1 MKKIRRKVNKPLL
14 YFVFFVFASVTVG
27 YAALSTTLSITGKG
41 TLSKNSWDIHFE
53 NLVIVDNGASAVT
66 TAPTIDSTKTKVSF
80 NITLSK
86 PGDSYEFTVD
96 AVNKGTIDAML
107 SGFSATSLTTN
118 QQKYLTYTV
127 TYGDGATISTK
138 DYLKKGTSETIR
150 VRVRFRDD
158 LTATDLPSSAETLN
172 LIATL
177 TYVQADSTAKARSTP
192 SILCKRATTLH
203 TTMCQGAPCLDA
215 GYRIESTHLEVGKE
229 ITYGQLGTSGKLAA
243 GDAFDCDVN
252 GDGTYDSST
261 ERFYYLTDLD
271 SNTATLIYYNFTY
284 GENNTNGLMPPSIY
298 YNNNNDLAYQ
308 TKNGP
313 VTAKNS
319 LPSITDWSNVS
330 LVKPIRNITNGSGTT
345 IVQNFSYSGYA
356 ARLVSRNEILA
367 SCPNASTLNGVFA
380 CVFLLES
387 STFDSPS
394 AIPPLYILTE
404 TVYDDSTPYTIN
416 AADGQ
421 LQNSTSGGLKPVI
434 EVPKSRIS
442 Y

>member
-53 NLVIVDNGASAVT
+53 NLVIVDNGASVVT

-107 SGFSATSLTTN
+107 SGFSATSLTTD

-150 VRVRFRDD
+150 VRVRFKDD

-172 LIATL
+172 LTATFV
-177 TYVQADSTAKARSTP
+177 YVQADSTAKERAKP
-192 SILCKRATTLH
+192 SILCIRDNTATSEDL
-203 TTMCQGAPCLDA
+203 M
-215 GYRIESTHLEVGKE
+215 
-229 ITYGQLGTSGKLAA
+229 LGDKLY
-243 GDAFDCDVN
+243 CDVN
-252 GDGTYDSST
+252 GDGTYNEST
-261 ERFYYLTDLD
+261 EIFYYLKDLD
-271 SNTATLIYYNFTY
+271 SDSTSAVLIY
-284 GENNTNGLMPPSIY
+284 NNVTSPDYVAYSKTNTL
-298 YNNNNDLAYQ
+298 
-308 TKNGP
+308 NGP
-313 VTAKNS
+313 TIASKY
-319 LPSITDWSNVS
+319 LPTISEWPNVS
-330 LVKPIRNITNGSGTT
+330 LTKAIRDIKS
-345 IVQNFSYSGYA
+345 QNSDFIIKGFNYSGYA
-356 ARLVSRNEILA
+356 ARLPSLSEVESCANESNCPITGVIWLETPKTQSNALYLFAPALGYNQIRDDDVTSLTA
-367 SCPNASTLNGVFA
+367 SVM
-380 CVFLLES
+380 
-387 STFDSPS
+387 
-394 AIPPLYILTE
+394 
-404 TVYDDSTPYTIN
+404 
-416 AADGQ
+416 
-421 LQNSTSGGLKPVI
+421 PVI

>member
-86 PGDSYEFTVD
+86 PGDTYEFTVD

-107 SGFSATSLTTN
+107 SGFSATSLTAD

-158 LTATDLPSSAETLN
+158 LSATDLPSSAETLN
-172 LIATL
+172 LTATL
-177 TYVQADSTAKARSTP
+177 VYVQADSTAKARSTP
-192 SILCKRATTLH
+192 SILCKRA
-203 TTMCQGAPCLDA
+203 D
-215 GYRIESTHLEVGKE
+215 SSS
-229 ITYGQLGTSGKLAA
+229 GTSGTLTFL
-243 GDAFDCDVN
+243 DEFYCDVN
-252 GDGTYDSST
+252 GDGNYNEKFYYLRDLDSDSST
-261 ERFYYLTDLD
+261 
-271 SNTATLIYYNFTY
+271 AVLIYAGLSYTGRIQY
-284 GENNTNGLMPPSIY
+284 GK
-298 YNNNNDLAYQ
+298 NDTLS
-308 TKNGP
+308 GP
-313 VTAKNS
+313 TVARGY
-319 LPSITDWSNVS
+319 LPTVSEWPNVS
-330 LVKPIRNITNGSGTT
+330 LVKPIRDIKSQDGTI
-345 IVQNFSYSGYA
+345 IVKNFNYSGYA
-356 ARLVSRNEILA
+356 ARLPSVNEVEQCA
-367 SCPNASTLNGVFA
+367 DNECPFQTSSKLSFPVWLEDIYNQNHAYIIVTLGGDSNITHFPYSSTA
-380 CVFLLES
+380 CV
-387 STFDSPS
+387 
-394 AIPPLYILTE
+394 
-404 TVYDDSTPYTIN
+404 
-416 AADGQ
+416 
-421 LQNSTSGGLKPVI
+421 KPVI
-434 EVPKSRIS
+434 EVPKVRIS

>member
-107 SGFSATSLTTN
+107 SGFSATSLTTD

-158 LTATDLPSSAETLN
+158 LSATDLPSSAETLN
-172 LIATL
+172 LTATL
-177 TYVQADSTAKARSTP
+177 VYVQADSTAKARSTP
-192 SILCKRATTLH
+192 SILCKR
-203 TTMCQGAPCLDA
+203 
-215 GYRIESTHLEVGKE
+215 SSS
-229 ITYGQLGTSGKLAA
+229 GTSGTLTFL
-243 GDAFDCDVN
+243 DEFYCDVN
-252 GDGTYDSST
+252 GDGNYNEEFYYLRDLDSDSST
-261 ERFYYLTDLD
+261 AVLLYAGLSYTGRIQYGKSDILSGPTVARGYLPTV
-271 SNTATLIYYNFTY
+271 S
-284 GENNTNGLMPPSIY
+284 EWP
-298 YNNNNDLAYQ
+298 
-308 TKNGP
+308 
-313 VTAKNS
+313 
-319 LPSITDWSNVS
+319 NVS
-330 LVKPIRNITNGSGTT
+330 LVKPIRDIKSQDGTI
-345 IVQNFSYSGYA
+345 IVKNFNYSGYA
-356 ARLVSRNEILA
+356 ARLPSVNEVEQCADNKCLFPASSRYLFPVWLEDIYAQNHAYILVISYGSSEI
-367 SCPNASTLNGVFA
+367 SHYPYSSTA
-380 CVFLLES
+380 CV
-387 STFDSPS
+387 
-394 AIPPLYILTE
+394 
-404 TVYDDSTPYTIN
+404 
-416 AADGQ
+416 
-421 LQNSTSGGLKPVI
+421 KPVI
-434 EVPKSRIS
+434 EVPKVRIS

>member
-53 NLVIVDNGASAVT
+53 NLVIVDNGASVVT

-127 TYGDGATISTK
+127 TYSDGATISTK

-150 VRVRFRDD
+150 VRVRFKDD

-172 LIATL
+172 LTATFV
-177 TYVQADSTAKARSTP
+177 YVQADSTAKERAKP
-192 SILCKRATTLH
+192 SILCIRDNTATSEDL
-203 TTMCQGAPCLDA
+203 M
-215 GYRIESTHLEVGKE
+215 
-229 ITYGQLGTSGKLAA
+229 LGDKLY
-243 GDAFDCDVN
+243 CDVN
-252 GDGTYDSST
+252 GDGTYNEST
-261 ERFYYLTDLD
+261 EIFYYLKDLD
-271 SNTATLIYYNFTY
+271 SDSTSAVLIY
-284 GENNTNGLMPPSIY
+284 NNVTSPDYVAYSKTNTL
-298 YNNNNDLAYQ
+298 
-308 TKNGP
+308 NGP
-313 VTAKNS
+313 TIASKY
-319 LPSITDWSNVS
+319 LPTISEWPNVS
-330 LVKPIRNITNGSGTT
+330 LTKAIRDIKS
-345 IVQNFSYSGYA
+345 QNSDFIIKGFNYSGYA
-356 ARLVSRNEILA
+356 ARLPSLSEVESCANESNCPITGVIWLETPKTQSNALYLFAPALGYNQIRDDDVTSLTA
-367 SCPNASTLNGVFA
+367 SVM
-380 CVFLLES
+380 
-387 STFDSPS
+387 
-394 AIPPLYILTE
+394 
-404 TVYDDSTPYTIN
+404 
-416 AADGQ
+416 
-421 LQNSTSGGLKPVI
+421 PVI

>member
-107 SGFSATSLTTN
+107 SGFSATSLTAD

-158 LTATDLPSSAETLN
+158 LTSADLPSSAETLN
-172 LIATL
+172 LTATL
-177 TYVQADSTAKARSTP
+177 VYVQADSTAKARSTP

-203 TTMCQGAPCLDA
+203 TEKCGMGSACLDA
-215 GYRIESTHLEVGKE
+215 GYTANSD
-229 ITYGQLGTSGKLAA
+229 ITYGQLGTTGKLTA

-252 GDGTYDSST
+252 GDGTYDAKD
-261 ERFYYLTDLD
+261 ERFYYLTDLN
-271 SNTATLIYYNFTY
+271 SNTAVLIYYIYTY
-284 GENNTNGLMPPSIY
+284 SGSNAFGNAPNVY
-298 YNNNNDLAYQ
+298 YNSNYLPSFY
-308 TKNGP
+308 TKAGP
-313 VTAKNS
+313 VTAVLS
-319 LPSITDWSNVS
+319 LPEESEWPNVS
-330 LVKPIRNITNGSGTT
+330 LVNPIRNITNGSGS
-345 IVQNFSYSGYA
+345 VVVPGFSYSGYA
-356 ARLVSRNEILA
+356 ARLPSSDEIDA
-367 SCPNASTLNGVFA
+367 ACPNGGTLHGYDEK
-380 CVFLLES
+380 CLFLLES
-387 STFDSPS
+387 TRFYAVGHPVSD
-394 AIPPLYILTE
+394 ILTE
-404 TVYDDSTPYTIN
+404 TICNDSTVYSI
-416 AADGQ
+416 
-421 LQNSTSGGLKPVI
+421 NSTQRQMQSYPGGGLKPVI
-434 EVPKSRIS
+434 EVPKTRMS

>member
-53 NLVIVDNGASAVT
+53 NLVIVDNGASVVT

-107 SGFSATSLTTN
+107 SGFSATSLTTD

-150 VRVRFRDD
+150 VRVRFKDD

-172 LIATL
+172 LTATFV
-177 TYVQADSTAKARSTP
+177 YVQADSTAKERAKP
-192 SILCKRATTLH
+192 SILCIRDNTATSEDL
-203 TTMCQGAPCLDA
+203 M
-215 GYRIESTHLEVGKE
+215 
-229 ITYGQLGTSGKLAA
+229 LGDKLY
-243 GDAFDCDVN
+243 CDVN
-252 GDGTYDSST
+252 GDGTYNEST
-261 ERFYYLTDLD
+261 EIFYYLKDLD
-271 SNTATLIYYNFTY
+271 SDSTSAVLIY
-284 GENNTNGLMPPSIY
+284 NNVTSPDYVAYSKTNTL
-298 YNNNNDLAYQ
+298 
-308 TKNGP
+308 NGP
-313 VTAKNS
+313 TIASKY
-319 LPSITDWSNVS
+319 LPTISEWPNVS
-330 LVKPIRNITNGSGTT
+330 LTKARRDIKS
-345 IVQNFSYSGYA
+345 QNSDFIIKGFNYSGYA
-356 ARLVSRNEILA
+356 ARLPSLSEVESCANESNCPITGVIWLETPKTQSNALYLFAPALGYNQIRDDDVTSLTA
-367 SCPNASTLNGVFA
+367 SVM
-380 CVFLLES
+380 
-387 STFDSPS
+387 
-394 AIPPLYILTE
+394 
-404 TVYDDSTPYTIN
+404 
-416 AADGQ
+416 
-421 LQNSTSGGLKPVI
+421 PVI

>member
-86 PGDSYEFTVD
+86 PGDTYEFTVD

-107 SGFSATSLTTN
+107 SGFSATSLTTD

-127 TYGDGATISTK
+127 TYSDGATISTK

-150 VRVRFRDD
+150 VRVRFKDD

-172 LIATL
+172 LTATFV
-177 TYVQADSTAKARSTP
+177 YVQADSTAKERAKP
-192 SILCKRATTLH
+192 SILCIRDNTATSEDL
-203 TTMCQGAPCLDA
+203 M
-215 GYRIESTHLEVGKE
+215 
-229 ITYGQLGTSGKLAA
+229 LGDKLY
-243 GDAFDCDVN
+243 CDVN
-252 GDGTYDSST
+252 GDGTYNEST
-261 ERFYYLTDLD
+261 EIFYYLKDLD
-271 SNTATLIYYNFTY
+271 SDSTSAVLIY
-284 GENNTNGLMPPSIY
+284 NNVTSSDYVAYSKTNTL
-298 YNNNNDLAYQ
+298 
-308 TKNGP
+308 NGP
-313 VTAKNS
+313 TIASKY
-319 LPSITDWSNVS
+319 LPTISEWPNVS
-330 LVKPIRNITNGSGTT
+330 LTKAIRDIKSPNSDFIIKGFN
-345 IVQNFSYSGYA
+345 YSGYA
-356 ARLVSRNEILA
+356 ARLPSLSEVESCANE
-367 SCPNASTLNGVFA
+367 SNCPITGVIWLETPKTQSNALYLFA
-380 CVFLLES
+380 PALGYNQ
-387 STFDSPS
+387 
-394 AIPPLYILTE
+394 IR
-404 TVYDDSTPYTIN
+404 YDDV
-416 AADGQ
+416 
-421 LQNSTSGGLKPVI
+421 TSLTASVMPVI

>member
-53 NLVIVDNGASAVT
+53 NLVIVDNGASVVT

-127 TYGDGATISTK
+127 TYSDGATISTK

-150 VRVRFRDD
+150 VRVRFKDD

-172 LIATL
+172 LTATFV
-177 TYVQADSTAKARSTP
+177 YVQADSTAKERAKP
-192 SILCKRATTLH
+192 SILCIRDNTATSEDL
-203 TTMCQGAPCLDA
+203 M
-215 GYRIESTHLEVGKE
+215 
-229 ITYGQLGTSGKLAA
+229 LGDKLY
-243 GDAFDCDVN
+243 CDVN
-252 GDGTYDSST
+252 GDGTYNEST
-261 ERFYYLTDLD
+261 EIFYYLKDLD
-271 SNTATLIYYNFTY
+271 SDSTSAVLIY
-284 GENNTNGLMPPSIY
+284 NNVTSPDYVAYSKTNTL
-298 YNNNNDLAYQ
+298 
-308 TKNGP
+308 NGP
-313 VTAKNS
+313 TIASKY
-319 LPSITDWSNVS
+319 LPTISEWPNVS
-330 LVKPIRNITNGSGTT
+330 LTKAIRDIKSQDSDFIIKGFN
-345 IVQNFSYSGYA
+345 YSGYA
-356 ARLVSRNEILA
+356 ARLPSLSEVESCANE
-367 SCPNASTLNGVFA
+367 SNCPITGVIWLETPKTQSNALYLFA
-380 CVFLLES
+380 
-387 STFDSPS
+387 PS
-394 AIPPLYILTE
+394 LGYNQIR
-404 TVYDDSTPYTIN
+404 YDDV
-416 AADGQ
+416 
-421 LQNSTSGGLKPVI
+421 TSLTASVMPVI

>member
-53 NLVIVDNGASAVT
+53 NLVIVDNGASVVT

-127 TYGDGATISTK
+127 TYSDGATISTK

-150 VRVRFRDD
+150 VRVRFKDD
-158 LTATDLPSSAETLN
+158 LSATDLPSSAETLN
-172 LIATL
+172 LTATFV
-177 TYVQADSTAKARSTP
+177 YVQADSTAKERAKP
-192 SILCKRATTLH
+192 SILCIRDNTATSEDL
-203 TTMCQGAPCLDA
+203 M
-215 GYRIESTHLEVGKE
+215 
-229 ITYGQLGTSGKLAA
+229 LGDKLY
-243 GDAFDCDVN
+243 CDVN
-252 GDGTYDSST
+252 GDGTYNEST
-261 ERFYYLTDLD
+261 EIFYYLKDLD
-271 SNTATLIYYNFTY
+271 SDSTSAVLIY
-284 GENNTNGLMPPSIY
+284 NNVTSSDYVAYSKTNTL
-298 YNNNNDLAYQ
+298 
-308 TKNGP
+308 NGP
-313 VTAKNS
+313 TIASKY
-319 LPSITDWSNVS
+319 LPTISEWPNVS
-330 LVKPIRNITNGSGTT
+330 LTKAIRDIKSQDSDFIIKGFN
-345 IVQNFSYSGYA
+345 YSGYA
-356 ARLVSRNEILA
+356 ARLPSLSEVESCANE
-367 SCPNASTLNGVFA
+367 SNCPITGVIWLETPKTQSNALYLFA
-380 CVFLLES
+380 
-387 STFDSPS
+387 PS
-394 AIPPLYILTE
+394 LGYNQIR
-404 TVYDDSTPYTIN
+404 YDDV
-416 AADGQ
+416 
-421 LQNSTSGGLKPVI
+421 TSLTASVMPVI

>member
-86 PGDSYEFTVD
+86 PGDTYEFTVD

-107 SGFSATSLTTN
+107 SGFSTTSLTAD

-150 VRVRFRDD
+150 VRVRFKDD

-172 LIATL
+172 LTATFV
-177 TYVQADSTAKARSTP
+177 YVQADSTAKERAKP
-192 SILCKRATTLH
+192 SILCIRDNTATSEDL
-203 TTMCQGAPCLDA
+203 M
-215 GYRIESTHLEVGKE
+215 
-229 ITYGQLGTSGKLAA
+229 LGDKLY
-243 GDAFDCDVN
+243 CDVN
-252 GDGTYDSST
+252 GDGTYNEST
-261 ERFYYLTDLD
+261 EIFYYLKDLD
-271 SNTATLIYYNFTY
+271 SDSTSAVLIY
-284 GENNTNGLMPPSIY
+284 NNVTSSDYVAYSKTNTL
-298 YNNNNDLAYQ
+298 
-308 TKNGP
+308 NGP
-313 VTAKNS
+313 TIASKY
-319 LPSITDWSNVS
+319 LPTISEWPNVS
-330 LVKPIRNITNGSGTT
+330 LTKAIRDIKSPNSDFIIKGFN
-345 IVQNFSYSGYA
+345 YSGYA
-356 ARLVSRNEILA
+356 ARLPSLSEVESCANESNCPITGVIWLETPKTQSNALYLFAPALGDNQIRDDDVTSLTA
-367 SCPNASTLNGVFA
+367 SVM
-380 CVFLLES
+380 
-387 STFDSPS
+387 
-394 AIPPLYILTE
+394 
-404 TVYDDSTPYTIN
+404 
-416 AADGQ
+416 
-421 LQNSTSGGLKPVI
+421 PVI

>member
-107 SGFSATSLTTN
+107 SGFSATSLTAD

-158 LTATDLPSSAETLN
+158 LSATDLPTSAATLN
-172 LIATL
+172 LTATL
-177 TYVQADSTAKARSTP
+177 VYVQADSTAKARSTP

-203 TTMCQGAPCLDA
+203 VEICGIGSPCSDA
-215 GYRIESTHLEVGKE
+215 GYGRTGIS
-229 ITYGQLGTSGKLAA
+229 YGQLGTSGKLTA

-252 GDGTYDSST
+252 GDGTYDASS
-261 ERFYYLTDLD
+261 ERFYYLTDLN
-271 SNTATLIYYNFTY
+271 SNTAVFIYYMYKYSGSNSL
-284 GENNTNGLMPPSIY
+284 GNAPNVY
-298 YNNNNDLAYQ
+298 YNSNYLPPGPY
-308 TKNGP
+308 TKTGP
-313 VTAKNS
+313 VTAVLS
-319 LPSITDWSNVS
+319 LPKESEWPNVS
-330 LVKPIRNITNGSGTT
+330 LVNPIRNITNGNGTVVVSG
-345 IVQNFSYSGYA
+345 FSYSGYA
-356 ARLVSRNEILA
+356 ARLPSKNEIVA
-367 SCPNASTLNGVFA
+367 SCPTSETLYGIDK
-380 CVFLLES
+380 CQFLLENTSYIS
-387 STFDSPS
+387 SGQPIQD
-394 AIPPLYILTE
+394 IMTE
-404 TVYDDSTPYTIN
+404 TIDNDSGVWTIN
-416 AADGQ
+416 ATGRQ
-421 LQNSTSGGLKPVI
+421 MQSTVYAGLKPVI
-434 EVPKSRIS
+434 EVPKTRMS

>member
-86 PGDSYEFTVD
+86 PGDTYEFTVD

-107 SGFSATSLTTN
+107 SGFSATSLTTD

-127 TYGDGATISTK
+127 TYSDGATISTK

-150 VRVRFRDD
+150 VRVRFKDD

-172 LIATL
+172 LTATFV
-177 TYVQADSTAKARSTP
+177 YVQADSTAKERAKP
-192 SILCKRATTLH
+192 SILCIRDNTATSEDL
-203 TTMCQGAPCLDA
+203 M
-215 GYRIESTHLEVGKE
+215 
-229 ITYGQLGTSGKLAA
+229 LGDKLY
-243 GDAFDCDVN
+243 CDVN
-252 GDGTYDSST
+252 GDGTYNEST
-261 ERFYYLTDLD
+261 EIFYYLKDLD
-271 SNTATLIYYNFTY
+271 STSAVLIY
-284 GENNTNGLMPPSIY
+284 NNVTSSDYVAYSKTNTL
-298 YNNNNDLAYQ
+298 
-308 TKNGP
+308 NGP
-313 VTAKNS
+313 TIASKY
-319 LPSITDWSNVS
+319 LPTISEWPNVS
-330 LVKPIRNITNGSGTT
+330 LTKAIRDIKSPNSDFIIKGFN
-345 IVQNFSYSGYA
+345 YSGYA
-356 ARLVSRNEILA
+356 ARLPSLSEVESCANESNCPITGVIWLETPKTQSNALYLFAPALGYNQIMDDDVTSLTA
-367 SCPNASTLNGVFA
+367 SVM
-380 CVFLLES
+380 
-387 STFDSPS
+387 
-394 AIPPLYILTE
+394 
-404 TVYDDSTPYTIN
+404 
-416 AADGQ
+416 
-421 LQNSTSGGLKPVI
+421 PVI

>member
-86 PGDSYEFTVD
+86 PGDTYEFTVD

-107 SGFSATSLTTN
+107 SGFSATSLTTD

-127 TYGDGATISTK
+127 TYSDGATISTK

-150 VRVRFRDD
+150 VRVRFKDD

-172 LIATL
+172 LTATFV
-177 TYVQADSTAKARSTP
+177 YVQADSTAKERAKP
-192 SILCKRATTLH
+192 SILCIRDNTATSEDL
-203 TTMCQGAPCLDA
+203 M
-215 GYRIESTHLEVGKE
+215 
-229 ITYGQLGTSGKLAA
+229 LGDKLY
-243 GDAFDCDVN
+243 CDVN
-252 GDGTYDSST
+252 GDGTYNEST
-261 ERFYYLTDLD
+261 EIFYYLKDLD
-271 SNTATLIYYNFTY
+271 SDSTSAVLIY
-284 GENNTNGLMPPSIY
+284 NNVTSSDYVAYSKTNTL
-298 YNNNNDLAYQ
+298 
-308 TKNGP
+308 NGP
-313 VTAKNS
+313 TIASKY
-319 LPSITDWSNVS
+319 LPTISEWANVS
-330 LVKPIRNITNGSGTT
+330 LTKAIRDIKSPNSDFIIKGFN
-345 IVQNFSYSGYA
+345 YSGYA
-356 ARLVSRNEILA
+356 ARLPSLSEVESCANESNCPITGVIWLETPKTQSNALYLFAPALGYNQIRDDDVTSLTA
-367 SCPNASTLNGVFA
+367 SVM
-380 CVFLLES
+380 
-387 STFDSPS
+387 
-394 AIPPLYILTE
+394 
-404 TVYDDSTPYTIN
+404 
-416 AADGQ
+416 
-421 LQNSTSGGLKPVI
+421 PVI

>member
-53 NLVIVDNGASAVT
+53 NLVIVDNGASVVT

-86 PGDSYEFTVD
+86 PGDTYEFTVD

-107 SGFSATSLTTN
+107 SGFSATSLTTD

-127 TYGDGATISTK
+127 TYSDGATISTK

-172 LIATL
+172 LTATL

-192 SILCKRATTLH
+192 SILCKRA
-203 TTMCQGAPCLDA
+203 D
-215 GYRIESTHLEVGKE
+215 SSS
-229 ITYGQLGTSGKLAA
+229 GTSGTLTLSEK
-243 GDAFDCDVN
+243 FYCDVN
-252 GDGTYDSST
+252 GDGIYHTT
-261 ERFYYLTDLD
+261 NEVFYYITDLD
-271 SNTATLIYYNFTY
+271 SNTAVLLY
-284 GENNTNGLMPPSIY
+284 GSYTSGLVKYGTNV
-298 YNNNNDLAYQ
+298 N
-308 TKNGP
+308 NGP
-313 VTAKNS
+313 TIARS
-319 LPSITDWSNVS
+319 YLPTTSDWSNVS
-330 LVKPIRNITNGSGTT
+330 LSNPIRNISN
-345 IVQNFSYSGYA
+345 IVNFSYSGYA
-356 ARLVSRNEILA
+356 ARLPSISEIELCVNNNNNTVFYPGA
-367 SCPNASTLNGVFA
+367 SGPDYRVFWLEDIYDQNNAYY
-380 CVFLLES
+380 
-387 STFDSPS
+387 
-394 AIPPLYILTE
+394 LYNQTPVNHLI
-404 TVYDDSTPYTIN
+404 VYQNISN
-416 AADGQ
+416 VAAV
-421 LQNSTSGGLKPVI
+421 KPVI

>member
-53 NLVIVDNGASAVT
+53 NLVIVDNGASVVT

-107 SGFSATSLTTN
+107 SGFSATSLTTD

-150 VRVRFRDD
+150 VRVRFKDD

-172 LIATL
+172 LTATFV
-177 TYVQADSTAKARSTP
+177 YVQADSTAKERAKP
-192 SILCKRATTLH
+192 SILCIRDNTATSEDL
-203 TTMCQGAPCLDA
+203 M
-215 GYRIESTHLEVGKE
+215 
-229 ITYGQLGTSGKLAA
+229 LGDKLY
-243 GDAFDCDVN
+243 CDVN
-252 GDGTYDSST
+252 GDGTYNEST
-261 ERFYYLTDLD
+261 EIFYYLKDLD
-271 SNTATLIYYNFTY
+271 SDSTSAVLIY
-284 GENNTNGLMPPSIY
+284 NNVTSPDYVAYSKTNTL
-298 YNNNNDLAYQ
+298 
-308 TKNGP
+308 NGP
-313 VTAKNS
+313 TIASKY
-319 LPSITDWSNVS
+319 LPTISEWPNVS
-330 LVKPIRNITNGSGTT
+330 LTKAIRDIKS
-345 IVQNFSYSGYA
+345 QNSDFIIKGFNYSGYA
-356 ARLVSRNEILA
+356 ARLPSLSEVESCANESNCPITGVIWLETPKTQSNALYLFAPALGYNQIKDDDVTSLTA
-367 SCPNASTLNGVFA
+367 SVM
-380 CVFLLES
+380 
-387 STFDSPS
+387 
-394 AIPPLYILTE
+394 
-404 TVYDDSTPYTIN
+404 
-416 AADGQ
+416 
-421 LQNSTSGGLKPVI
+421 PVI

>member
-107 SGFSATSLTTN
+107 SGFSATSLTTD

-127 TYGDGATISTK
+127 TYSDGATISTK

-158 LTATDLPSSAETLN
+158 LTATDLPSSAEKLN
-172 LIATL
+172 LTATL
-177 TYVQADSTAKARSTP
+177 VYVQADSTAKARSTP

-203 TTMCQGAPCLDA
+203 TETCGMGSACLDT
-215 GYRIESTHLEVGKE
+215 GYTANSD
-229 ITYGQLGTSGKLAA
+229 ITYGQLGTSGKLTA

-252 GDGTYDSST
+252 GDGTYDASS
-261 ERFYYLTDLD
+261 ERFYYLTDLN
-271 SNTATLIYYNFTY
+271 SNTAVLIYYIYTY
-284 GENNTNGLMPPSIY
+284 SGSNSFGHAPNVY
-298 YNNNNDLAYQ
+298 YNSNYLPTPY
-308 TKNGP
+308 TKAGP
-313 VTAKNS
+313 VTAVLS
-319 LPSITDWSNVS
+319 LPKESKWPNVS
-330 LVKPIRNITNGSGTT
+330 LVNPIRNITNGSGTV
-345 IVQNFSYSGYA
+345 IVAGFSYSGYA
-356 ARLVSRNEILA
+356 ARLPSKNEILA
-367 SCPNASTLNGVFA
+367 SCPTGDTLYGIDK
-380 CVFLLES
+380 CQFLLENS
-387 STFDSPS
+387 SYYATGHPVKD
-394 AIPPLYILTE
+394 IMTE
-404 TVYDDSTPYTIN
+404 TVDNDSAVWTIN
-416 AADGQ
+416 AKSRQMQSDVYA
-421 LQNSTSGGLKPVI
+421 GLKPVI
-434 EVPKSRIS
+434 EVPKTRMS

>member
-53 NLVIVDNGASAVT
+53 NLVIVDNGASVVT

-86 PGDSYEFTVD
+86 PGDAYEFTVD

-107 SGFSATSLTTN
+107 SGFSATSLTTD

-127 TYGDGATISTK
+127 TYSDGATISTK

-172 LIATL
+172 LTATFV
-177 TYVQADSTAKARSTP
+177 YVQADSTAKERAKP
-192 SILCKRATTLH
+192 SILCIRDNTATSEDL
-203 TTMCQGAPCLDA
+203 M
-215 GYRIESTHLEVGKE
+215 
-229 ITYGQLGTSGKLAA
+229 LGDKLY
-243 GDAFDCDVN
+243 CDVN
-252 GDGTYDSST
+252 GDGTYNEST
-261 ERFYYLTDLD
+261 EIFYYLKDLD
-271 SNTATLIYYNFTY
+271 SDSTSAVLIY
-284 GENNTNGLMPPSIY
+284 NNVTSPDYVAYSKTNTL
-298 YNNNNDLAYQ
+298 
-308 TKNGP
+308 NGP
-313 VTAKNS
+313 TIASKY
-319 LPSITDWSNVS
+319 LPTISEWPNVS
-330 LVKPIRNITNGSGTT
+330 LTKAIRDIKSQDSDFIIKDFN
-345 IVQNFSYSGYA
+345 YSGYA
-356 ARLVSRNEILA
+356 ARLPSLSEVESCANEGN
-367 SCPNASTLNGVFA
+367 CPITGVIWLETPKTQSNALYLFA
-380 CVFLLES
+380 PALGYNQ
-387 STFDSPS
+387 
-394 AIPPLYILTE
+394 IR
-404 TVYDDSTPYTIN
+404 YDDV
-416 AADGQ
+416 
-421 LQNSTSGGLKPVI
+421 TSLTASVMPVI

>member
-86 PGDSYEFTVD
+86 PGDTYEFTVD

-107 SGFSATSLTTN
+107 SGFSATSLTTD

-127 TYGDGATISTK
+127 TYSDGATISTK

-150 VRVRFRDD
+150 VRVRFKDD

-172 LIATL
+172 LTATL
-177 TYVQADSTAKARSTP
+177 VYVQADSTAKERAKP
-192 SILCKRATTLH
+192 SILCIRDNTATSEDL
-203 TTMCQGAPCLDA
+203 M
-215 GYRIESTHLEVGKE
+215 
-229 ITYGQLGTSGKLAA
+229 LGDKLY
-243 GDAFDCDVN
+243 CDVN
-252 GDGTYDSST
+252 GDGTYNEST
-261 ERFYYLTDLD
+261 EIFYYLKDLD
-271 SNTATLIYYNFTY
+271 SDSTSAVLIY
-284 GENNTNGLMPPSIY
+284 NNVTSSDYVAYSKTNTL
-298 YNNNNDLAYQ
+298 
-308 TKNGP
+308 NGP
-313 VTAKNS
+313 TIASKY
-319 LPSITDWSNVS
+319 LPTISEWPNVS
-330 LVKPIRNITNGSGTT
+330 LTKAIRDIKSPNSDFIIKGFN
-345 IVQNFSYSGYA
+345 YSGYA
-356 ARLVSRNEILA
+356 ARLPSLSEVESCANESNCPITGVIWLETPKTQSNALYLFAPALGYNQIRDDDVTSLTA
-367 SCPNASTLNGVFA
+367 SVM
-380 CVFLLES
+380 
-387 STFDSPS
+387 
-394 AIPPLYILTE
+394 
-404 TVYDDSTPYTIN
+404 
-416 AADGQ
+416 
-421 LQNSTSGGLKPVI
+421 PVI